1 MTPGLDSA
9 IAVLAGAIASAI
21 GLWANYKWGPAAKER
36 KSIKRQQSDRLD
48 RLREWDRVEGR
59 QDRHDRQDTP
69 DDGEQDS

>member
-36 KSIKRQQSDRLD
+36 KAI
-48 RLREWDRVEGR
+48 RERDRVEGR
-59 QDRHDRQDTP
+59 YDRHHRDDTL